1 MKNLIAIILLI
12 FILSSC
18 SKETLIESNIKETK
32 QDLEFFNTYKE
43 GIEALEFGDP
53 YLAAKKFLDAELLF
67 PQSDWAP
74 RAVLMASYAFY
85 MQNYYAEAIFNLERF
100 LITYPNNKDSV
111 YAHYLIAMCY
121 YETIEDEKRDSKPLF
136 DAQKKFY
143 YILNNYPSTDFAIDS
158 EFKLNLIKD
167 IIASKEMYIGR
178 HYLKKKLWIAAI
190 NRFKKVMNDYD
201 DTIFVEEAIHRLV
214 ETYYLIGLEE
224 ESKKYAAIL
233 GYNYQSSEWY
243 KKSYKI
249 FNQDYLEIND
259 VIKKD
264 KKGVNSIFKKLF
276 D

>member
-1 MKNLIAIILLI
+1 MKNLIAIVLLI
-12 FILSSC
+12 FTLSSC
-18 SKETLIESNIKETK
+18 SKEILIESNIKETK

-43 GIEALEFGDP
+43 GIEALKIGDP

-85 MQNYYAEAIFNLERF
+85 LQNYFAEAISNLERF
-100 LITYPNNKDSV
+100 LITYKNNKNEV

-121 YETIEDEKRDSKPLF
+121 YESIEDEKKDSKPLF
-136 DAQKKFY
+136 DAQKKFD
-143 YILNNYPSTDFAIDS
+143 YILNNYPNSDFALDA

-178 HYLKKKLWIAAI
+178 HYQKKKRWIAAI
-190 NRFKKVMNDYD
+190 NRFKKVINEYD
-201 DTIFVEEAIHRLV
+201 NTIFVEEAIHRLV
-214 ETYYLIGLEE
+214 EIYYLIGLEE

-249 FNQDYLEIND
+249 FNQDYSEVNY
-259 VIKKD
+259 VTNKE
-264 KKGVNSIFKKLF
+264 KKGVTNIFKKLF